1 MLKPYIHSER
11 PDQTVFK
18 VRLPDGSE
26 GELVE
31 DIVGYRRR
39 HGRKEYHVKWLGQS
53 KLTWEPQENLNYVQD
68 LIARYHQRQA
78 HKRKTT
84 KNREPRTSLEEGH
97 VTDMS

>member
-1 MLKPYIHSER
+1 MLKPYVHSER

-39 HGRKEYHVKWLGQS
+39 HGRKEYHVKWLSQS

-84 KNREPRTSLEEGH
+84 KNRETRTSLEEWH